1 MDDLQYT
8 PKQHKRR
15 EYIEESKAGQHCHC
29 HCWATLPEN
38 FTKEFDCTQHI
49 LCHSLARQ
57 SWVEKVQIRQNMSDH
72 YWCTTEGFER
82 QLLKIYISNS
92 KPRQFLLLLSIVI
105 FR

>member
-15 EYIEESKAGQHCHC
+15 EYIEDSKAGQHCHC
-29 HCWATLPEN
+29 HFWATLPEN

-49 LCHSLARQ
+49 VCHSLARQ

-72 YWCTTEGFER
+72 YWCTTEGFKR
-82 QLLKIYISNS
+82 QLLRIYISNS